1 MIAKVRAEN
10 PIVHCITN
18 HVVSNFQAN
27 GLLAIGASPIM
38 GEAPEEAAELASL
51 AGAVSLNIGTVN
63 AQTLE
68 SMIIAGKTAN
78 RRRIPV
84 VLDPVGVGATAFRAA
99 AAEKI
104 LQKVDVAVLRCNAG
118 ELAAICG
125 IKWQGKGVDAGSGEA
140 DVKELAI
147 EAANKLQL
155 VVAVTGPT
163 DIVTDGK
170 EIVEIPF
177 GHPLMSA
184 ITGSGCLLSASVAAF
199 LAISPENILGAAA
212 EALRF
217 YGQAGEKA
225 SRSALEPGSFQI
237 EFLNQLYK
245 RETGNLHLGPGFEK
259 EAQQK

>member
-1 MIAKVRAEN
+1 MSEKLRAEN

-18 HVVSNFQAN
+18 HVVSNYQAN

-38 GEAPEEAAELASL
+38 GEAPEEAAELAAI
-51 AGAVSLNIGTVN
+51 AGAVSLNIGTLN

-78 RRRIPV
+78 QLGRPV

-99 AAEKI
+99 AAKRI
-104 LQKVDVAVLRCNAG
+104 LTEVNIAVLRCNAG

-125 IKWQGKGVDAGSGEA
+125 TEWQGKGVDAGSGEA
-140 DVKELAI
+140 DVKQLAV
-147 EAANKLQL
+147 EAAGRLGL
-155 VVAVTGPT
+155 VVAVTGST

-184 ITGSGCLLSASVAAF
+184 ITGSGCLLSAVVAAY
-199 LAISPENILGAAA
+199 LAVYPEKVLSAAA

-217 YGQAGEKA
+217 YGKAGERA
-225 SRSALEPGSFQI
+225 SHSAPEPGSFQI
-237 EFLNQLYK
+237 EFLNQLS
-245 RETGNLHLGPGFEK
+245 RTGKGDTELPAGK
-259 EAQQK
+259 ELQQK